1 MSSQPP
7 GPSPPGARPGTARIA
22 AIGLNSNHIYSM
34 TSQLILAGAELVAFH
49 EADEKLAARF
59 AAKHPQARR
68 VADRRAIL
76 DDPSIAC
83 VLTAAVNAD
92 RCAIGI
98 EAMRHGKH
106 VLADKPGVISFAQL
120 DALRAAHA
128 ETGRRYIIR
137 FGERVAHP
145 AAVQAEALVAAGEI
159 GRVIN
164 MVGLGP
170 HRLRPENRADAF
182 FQRAR
187 TGGILVDIA
196 AHQFDQF
203 LVFTGSTSAEVVS
216 ATARNTA
223 HPQYPEWQ
231 DFGEALVRSAHATGY
246 IRVDWFTPEAL
257 PAWGDGRIFLLG
269 TEGTIELRKN
279 LDIAGRPGGNHLFL
293 CNGKEVRH
301 IDCARHDLPFG
312 ARFLADLR
320 DGTETAMTQDHA
332 FAATELAL
340 RAQAMADGARLACAD

>member
-1 MSSQPP
+1 MTIPAQ
-7 GPSPPGARPGTARIA
+7 GHRPNVARIA
-22 AIGLNSNHIYSM
+22 AIGLSNDHIYGM
-34 TSQLILAGAELVAFH
+34 TAQLLRAGAELVAFH
-49 EADEKLAARF
+49 EPDDRLASRYAS
-59 AAKHPQARR
+59 KHPRAAR
-68 VADRRAIL
+68 VADRRTIL
-76 DDPSIAC
+76 EDPSIAC

-92 RCAIGI
+92 RCDIGI

-106 VLADKPGVISFAQL
+106 VLTDKPGVVSLAQL

-128 ETGRRYIIR
+128 ETGRRYIIH
-137 FGERVAHP
+137 FSERVAQR
-145 AAVQAEALVAAGEI
+145 AAAQAEALVAAGEI

-170 HRLRPENRADAF
+170 HRLRPEGRSATF

-196 AHQFDQF
+196 SHQFDQF
-203 LVFTGSTSAEVVS
+203 LVFTGATQAEIVS

-223 HPQYPEWQ
+223 HPQYGELQ
-231 DFGEALVRSAHATGY
+231 DVGEALVRTPYATGY
-246 IRVDWFTPEAL
+246 LRVDWLTPESL
-257 PAWGDGRIFLLG
+257 PTWGDGRIFLLG

-279 LDIAGRPGGNHLFL
+279 VDIAGRPGGNHLFL
-293 CNGKEVRH
+293 FNGKEVRY
-301 IDCARHDLPFG
+301 IDCANYALPFG
-312 ARFLADLR
+312 ARFMADLR

-340 RAQAMADGARLACAD
+340 KAQAMADAA